1 MIISLLTGVGL
12 GVGLAAAVNDPG
24 RGDDRTESAGP
35 VPQPCLAAI
44 DAARDRLLLN
54 PDVLDTL
61 QDYQALGREV
71 GRDVSDLRLPNL
83 RETLARFNDLNARSD
98 ALIERSVG
106 ANFTANANACE
117 RLAGTPTP

>member
-1 MIISLLTGVGL
+1 MVISLVTGFGL
-12 GVGLAAAVNDPG
+12 GVGVAAALNDPG
-24 RGDDRTESAGP
+24 RRDTAPESSGP

-61 QDYQALGREV
+61 QAYQALGREV
-71 GRDVSDLRLPNL
+71 GRDVSDLRLPDL
-83 RETLARFNDLNARSD
+83 RETLGRFNDLNSRSD
-98 ALIERSVG
+98 ALIQRSVG

-117 RLAGTPTP
+117 RLAVTPTP